1 MIEELIKREIPFAIV
16 KSYIYVL
23 NIPRKEKVYEILLYD
38 KKTKTVT
45 SRDLTDIE
53 RKQFVKMVSKF
64 VIKHNTEDGVV
75 YEFLNFKEHFKIKQS
90 KKPKK
95 TSNPKITFNTFDGI
109 SDELEYQRK
118 KEKELAYQRKIN
130 KKYLEDYER

>member
-23 NIPRKEKVYEILLYD
+23 NIPRKEKVYEILLFD

-75 YEFLNFKEHFKIKQS
+75 YEFLNFKEHFKIKQG